1 MPKTPKT
8 PNPLKRPNPPKT
20 PKTLLLV
27 RSLTKY
33 RLTAYMAIL
42 VQLLIFSISHYAA
55 ILRDDHGSLQSR
67 IEHLRH
73 RNNKIF
79 CVRSLD
85 VKNVSK

>member
-33 RLTAYMAIL
+33 RLTVYKAIL

-55 ILRDDHGSLQSR
+55 ILRDGSLHSR
-67 IEHLRH
+67 YRASAAQ
-73 RNNKIF
+73 K
-79 CVRSLD
+79 
-85 VKNVSK
+85 